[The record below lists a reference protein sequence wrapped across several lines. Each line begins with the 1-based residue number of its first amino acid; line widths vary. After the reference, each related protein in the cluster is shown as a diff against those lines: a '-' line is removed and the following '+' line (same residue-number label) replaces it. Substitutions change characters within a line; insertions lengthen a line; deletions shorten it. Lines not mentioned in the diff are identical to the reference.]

1 MTPKER
7 ASKLLEDFNNIDKT
21 IFPYYK
27 DAKNYASFIIDDMLE
42 WYSDDYDDSYYSKFR
57 YDYWKQVQKEI
68 EKL

>member
-1 MTPKER
+1 MTPKEK
-7 ASKLLEDFNNIDKT
+7 ALKLIEDFNNLDKT
-21 IFPYYK
+21 IFYK
-27 DAKNYASFIIDDMLE
+27 DAKHYALFKVDDMLE